1 MPELPEV
8 ETVRRGL
15 EPAMVGRVFAR
26 VETRRR
32 DLRFPLPERM
42 AERLQG
48 RALEHL
54 GRRSKYLI
62 ARVSGGDVLIMHL
75 GMSGRFTITPCEVR
89 RTDAGAQSR
98 ADRPSSGRWQSQN
111 SAGDARASAPHPNP
125 LPIIASA
132 GQWGEGTVGAFAH
145 ETGAD
150 PKHDHVVFEMEAA
163 SGRRLRGASSGLSR
177 IVYNDPRRFGFM
189 LMVPEAEFES
199 HPLIR
204 DLGPE
209 PLGNALTAQYLAGRA
224 AGRKADLKAFL
235 MDQRNIA
242 GLGNIY
248 VAEALFR
255 AGLSPN
261 RAASCLADRRGR
273 PTQRAERL
281 VPAIRQVL
289 EDAIA
294 AGGSTLKDYRAADG
308 ALGYFQHQ
316 FLVYG
321 RAGEACARPGC
332 RGIVRRSIQ
341 GGRSTFHCSACQR

>member
-15 EPAMVGRVFAR
+15 EPAMVGRIFSH
-26 VETRRR
+26 VETRRP

-48 RALEHL
+48 RTLEHL

-75 GMSGRFTITPCEVR
+75 GMSGRFTIGKV
-89 RTDAGAQSR
+89 G
-98 ADRPSSGRWQSQN
+98 
-111 SAGDARASAPHPNP
+111 AGDEARP
-125 LPIIASA
+125 
-132 GQWGEGTVGAFAH
+132 GRFAH
-145 ETGAD
+145 EKEAD
-150 PKHDHVVFEMEAA
+150 CKHDHVVFEM
-163 SGRRLRGASSGLSR
+163 SGLDRHGKQAKALAGSAGASR

-189 LMVPEAEFES
+189 LMIGEEEFDT

-209 PLGNALTAQYLAGRA
+209 PLGNALTPDYLAERA
-224 AGRKADLKAFL
+224 NGRKADLKAFL
-235 MDQRNIA
+235 MDQRNVA

-261 RAASCLADRRGR
+261 RAAACLADVKGR
-273 PTQRAERL
+273 PTARAERL

-294 AGGSTLKDYRAADG
+294 AGGSTLRDYRAADG

-332 RGIVRRSIQ
+332 RGIVRRSIH
-341 GGRSTFHCSACQR
+341 GGRSTFHCSSCQR

>member
-1 MPELPEV
+1 MSLWRIDEARENTMPELPEV

-15 EPAMVGRVFAR
+15 EPAMVGRVFQR
-26 VETRRR
+26 VETRRP
-32 DLRFPLPERM
+32 DLRFPFPEQM
-42 AERLQG
+42 AERLRG
-48 RALEHL
+48 RTLEHL

-75 GMSGRFTITPCEVR
+75 GMSGRFTI
-89 RTDAGAQSR
+89 
-98 ADRPSSGRWQSQN
+98 
-111 SAGDARASAPHPNP
+111 GDA
-125 LPIIASA
+125 LT
-132 GQWGEGTVGAFAH
+132 GQFVH
-145 ETGAD
+145 ETDAD
-150 PKHDHVVFEMEAA
+150 PKHDHVVFEMSDAAAMGGRASAA
-163 SGRRLRGASSGLSR
+163 SRV
-177 IVYNDPRRFGFM
+177 VYNDPRRFGFM
-189 LMVPEAEFES
+189 VMVPEQDFEA

-209 PLGNALTAQYLAGRA
+209 PLGNALTPAYLAQRA
-224 AGRKADLKAFL
+224 MGRKADLKAFL

-261 RAASCLADRRGR
+261 RAAACLADRRGR
-273 PTQRAERL
+273 PTQRTERL

-289 EDAIA
+289 ADAIA

-321 RAGEACARPGC
+321 RAGEACTRPGC
-332 RGIVRRSIQ
+332 RGIVRRSIH

>member
-8 ETVRRGL
+8 ETVRCGL
-15 EPAMVGRVFAR
+15 EPVMVGRTFAF
-26 VETRRR
+26 VEARRP

-42 AERLQG
+42 SERLQG
-48 RALEHL
+48 RTLEHL
-54 GRRSKYLI
+54 GRRSKYLV

-75 GMSGRFTITPCEVR
+75 GMSGRFTISEARPGGDVR
-89 RTDAGAQSR
+89 
-98 ADRPSSGRWQSQN
+98 P
-111 SAGDARASAPHPNP
+111 
-125 LPIIASA
+125 
-132 GQWGEGTVGAFAH
+132 GQFVHGN
-145 ETGAD
+145 GAD
-150 PKHDHVVFEMEAA
+150 PKHDHVVFEMCDEGDHGNRGSAA
-163 SGRRLRGASSGLSR
+163 AGCSGTSR

-189 LMVPEAEFES
+189 VMVPEAEFEA
-199 HPLIR
+199 HALIR

-209 PLGNALTAQYLAGRA
+209 PLGDALTPAYLAQRA
-224 AGRKADLKAFL
+224 MGRKADLKAFL

-255 AGLSPN
+255 AGLSPS
-261 RAASCLADRRGR
+261 RAASCLANRVGR
-273 PTQRAERL
+273 PTARAERL

-289 EDAIA
+289 KDAIA
-294 AGGSTLKDYRAADG
+294 AGGSTLRDYRAADG

-332 RGIVRRSIQ
+332 RGIVRRSIH
-341 GGRSTFHCSACQR
+341 GGRSTYHCSCCQR

>member
-15 EPAMVGRVFAR
+15 EPAMVGRTFTHVEAR
-26 VETRRR
+26 RP

-48 RALEHL
+48 RTLEHL

-75 GMSGRFTITPCEVR
+75 GMSGRFTISQAR
-89 RTDAGAQSR
+89 LGSDM
-98 ADRPSSGRWQSQN
+98 RPGRFMHEMG
-111 SAGDARASAPHPNP
+111 GDA
-125 LPIIASA
+125 
-132 GQWGEGTVGAFAH
+132 
-145 ETGAD
+145 
-150 PKHDHVVFEMEAA
+150 KHDHVVFEMSAA
-163 SGRRLRGASSGLSR
+163 GAGGKRRDTAAGCAVASR
-177 IVYNDPRRFGFM
+177 VVYNDPRRFGFM
-189 LMVPEAEFES
+189 VMVSEAEFEA
-199 HPLIR
+199 HALIR

-209 PLGNALTAQYLAGRA
+209 PLGNALTPAYLAGRA
-224 AGRKADLKAFL
+224 MGRKADLKSFL

-261 RAASCLADRRGR
+261 RCASCLADSKGR
-273 PTQRAERL
+273 PTARAQRL

-294 AGGSTLKDYRAADG
+294 AGGSSLRDFRAADG
-308 ALGYFQHQ
+308 ALGYFQHR

-321 RAGEACARPGC
+321 RTGEACARPGC
-332 RGIVRRSIQ
+332 QGIVRRSIH
-341 GGRSTFHCSACQR
+341 GGRSTFHCSSCQR

>member
-26 VETRRR
+26 VETRRP

-48 RALEHL
+48 RTLEHL

-62 ARVSGGDVLIMHL
+62 ARVSGGDTLIMHL
-75 GMSGRFTITPCEVR
+75 GMSGRFTITPFEVR
-89 RTDAGAQSR
+89 RTGAGARSR
-98 ADRPSSGRWQSQN
+98 ADRPSSGRWRSQN
-111 SAGDARASAPHPNP
+111 PAGDVRASPR
-125 LPIIASA
+125 LR
-132 GQWGEGTVGAFAH
+132 GEGTVGAFAH
-145 ETGAD
+145 ETGGD
-150 PKHDHVVFEMEAA
+150 PKHDHVVFEMTAA
-163 SGRRLRGASSGLSR
+163 GHTGKRGPSAASR

-189 LMVPEAEFES
+189 VMVPEAEFEA

-209 PLGNALTAQYLAGRA
+209 PLGNALTAQYLAERA